1 MTRSRPSLS
10 HSQSLR
16 ALCLAVM
23 FIVTL
28 AGATTAQDGAADGQ
42 AGDEPLVLLGT
53 SVADS
58 DTEAPDES
66 APGEVGAAPATAAA
80 EEPVIPGAL
89 QQQGFSAAVTAYRD
103 GDYGEARDLFSL
115 LAAGDA
121 DPARRAL
128 LHTNAGTAAAR
139 AGDLGLAI
147 WHLEAALRNAPR
159 DATARRNLDQVRA
172 RLGQAGLAASSF
184 TEGLLRLPLWL
195 SKSESAQLLGGLAAL
210 VLVLLC
216 FRRQAP
222 KAAPRAALFV
232 ALVGLLAW
240 VGFGDARERDL
251 ERAVVVA
258 DAQVRAEPRDEGKL
272 LFRLEV
278 GTVVRSEENRG
289 DWQLVET
296 DAGGRGWA
304 PGNSIKLAGF

>member
-1 MTRSRPSLS
+1 MTRSPLWVSW
-10 HSQSLR
+10 R
-16 ALCLAVM
+16 ACCLAILLVA
-23 FIVTL
+23 VC
-28 AGATTAQDGAADGQ
+28 AGKASAQVGTVEEQD
-42 AGDEPLVLLGT
+42 GDEPLVILGT
-53 SVADS
+53 SAAEPEGKSGDGAAD
-58 DTEAPDES
+58 DTAEPTAQQPGAPTEAP
-66 APGEVGAAPATAAA
+66 
-80 EEPVIPGAL
+80 VISDAL
-89 QQQGFSAAVTAYRD
+89 QQQGFSAAVTAYRK
-103 GDYGEARDLFSL
+103 GAYGESLDLFSL

-139 AGDLGLAI
+139 SGDLGLAI
-147 WHLEAALRNAPR
+147 WHLEAALRSAPR

-172 RLGQAGLAASSF
+172 RLGQASLAASSF
-184 TEGLLRLPLWL
+184 TESLLRLPLWL
-195 SKSESAQLLGGLAAL
+195 AKSESDQLLAGLAGLAL
-210 VLVLLC
+210 ALLC
-216 FRRQAP
+216 LRRRAP

-240 VGFGDARERDL
+240 VGFDRARERDL
-251 ERAVVVA
+251 DRAVVVA

-304 PGNSIKLAGF
+304 PSPSIKLAGF